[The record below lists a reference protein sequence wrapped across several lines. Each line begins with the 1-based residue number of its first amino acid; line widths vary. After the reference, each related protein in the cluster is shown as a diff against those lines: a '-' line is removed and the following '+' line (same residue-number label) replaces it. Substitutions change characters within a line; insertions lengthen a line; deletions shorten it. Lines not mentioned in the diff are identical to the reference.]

1 MKNIISLSGNIM
13 LLVLISSITPVHSE
27 SDSAVPSS
35 SNANVHN
42 PQLLSANS
50 EVKQAIVEL
59 MKQMSKG
66 VENRNVDEIME
77 IFLASPDVIL
87 IGSKEG
93 KIARGFEEV
102 RNLFKGIVSSKIK
115 TRLVWQS
122 YTVNTK
128 GDVAWLF
135 ASADLIHENT
145 NHTSRVPYRVTGLFL
160 RVDDQW
166 KWVQYHG
173 SEPIGKK

>member
-13 LLVLISSITPVHSE
+13 LLLLLSSISPVQSE
-27 SDSAVPSS
+27 TNSAGPQS
-35 SNANVHN
+35 SNINVHN
-42 PQLLSANS
+42 PQSHSANS

-59 MKQMSKG
+59 MTQMSVG
-66 VENRNVDEIME
+66 VENRSVDEIME
-77 IFLASPDVIL
+77 LFLESPDVIL

-102 RNLFKGIVSSKIK
+102 RNLFKGIVSSKVK
-115 TRLVWQS
+115 TRLVWHS

-135 ASADLIHENT
+135 SLAELVFENT

-160 RVDDQW
+160 RVADQW

-173 SEPIGKK
+173 SEPIGNK